1 MPPAFADLI
10 QLLLLHRA
18 SIVLGAACFALG
30 VYFFGVCALA
40 WHTRRRRM
48 PVITDLPPVSILKP
62 LKGDE
67 DRLADNLRTFFLQD
81 YPRFEIVFSSTEH
94 DDPALDTARAVAAEF
109 PHVPVRYAH
118 SDADFGLNPKV
129 CNLHGAMRAA
139 QHDLVLQSDA
149 NVRARPDY
157 LRRVV
162 TELLAEKGSLLSSIV
177 VGVGESSLGGAM
189 ENLQLT
195 GMIAPSVCF
204 ALYYFRTTC
213 VIGKSMLL
221 RRSELAEMGGLESV
235 KDLLAEDFMLGRSFE
250 LAGRKVLLSTTVAE
264 NVNTDP
270 SIERFMARHA
280 RWLKMRAVIHVPA
293 FIADLLANP
302 VGLSAF
308 AIAISGFDPHV
319 AMLALPLVLAKFAL
333 DLFAVRRTRGEA
345 MPLRYL
351 WVLPLKDILL
361 FAVWPYAAISRSIE
375 WRGTKLRLGWRSRL
389 RPDEGALPI
398 RAVRRMLRPF
408 A

>member
-1 MPPAFADLI
+1 MHE
-10 QLLLLHRA
+10 LLAHIA
-18 SIVLGAACFALG
+18 SVPWPMVVLGAAAFALG

-40 WHTRRRRM
+40 WHTRPR
-48 PVITDLPPVSILKP
+48 PIAAIDSLPPVSILKP

-67 DRLADNLRTFFLQD
+67 DRLAENLRSFFAQE
-81 YPRFEIVFSSTEH
+81 YPGGFEIVFATTEP
-94 DDPALDTARAVAAEF
+94 DDAALPVARRVAAEF
-109 PHVPVRYAH
+109 PHVPVRFAH
-118 SDADFGLNPKV
+118 SDAQFGLNPKV

-139 QHDLVLQSDA
+139 SHDLVLQSDA

-157 LRRVV
+157 LQRVV
-162 TELLAEKGSLLSSIV
+162 SELLAKKASLLSSIV
-177 VGVGESSLGGAM
+177 VGVEESSLGGAM

-221 RRSELAEMGGLESV
+221 RRSELAEMGGLEGV
-235 KDLLAEDFMLGRSFE
+235 KDLLAEDFMLGRAFE
-250 LAGRKVLLSTTVAE
+250 LAGRTVILSTTVAE

-270 SIERFMARHA
+270 SIERFMARHT

-302 VGLSAF
+302 VGLSVF
-308 AIAISGFDPHV
+308 AICISGFDPQI
-319 AMLALPLVLAKFAL
+319 ALMALPLVVAKFAL
-333 DLFAVRRTRGEA
+333 DLWVVRRTRGEP
-345 MPLRYL
+345 MPMRYL
-351 WVLPLKDILL
+351 WVAPLKDLLL
-361 FAVWPYAAISRSIE
+361 FAVWPYAALSRSIE
-375 WRGTKLRLGWRSRL
+375 WRGVRLRLGWKSKL
-389 RPDEGALPI
+389 RPDDGALPI
-398 RAVRRMLRPF
+398 RAVRRVLRAF

>member
-1 MPPAFADLI
+1 MESALH
-10 QLLLLHRA
+10 LLTYLP
-18 SIVLGAACFALG
+18 SIALGAAAFALG

-40 WHTRRRRM
+40 WHTRKRPI
-48 PVITDLPPVSILKP
+48 PVLPELPPVSILKP

-67 DRLADNLRTFFLQD
+67 DRLAENLRSFFQQD
-81 YPRFEIVFSSTEH
+81 YPRFEIVFATTEP
-94 DDPALDTARAVAAEF
+94 DDPALAVARAVAADYPE
-109 PHVPVRYAH
+109 VPVRFAH
-118 SDADFGLNPKV
+118 SDAGFGLNPKV

-139 QHDLVLQSDA
+139 AHDLVLQSDA

-162 TELLAEKGSLLSSIV
+162 SELLSEKASLLSSIV

-235 KDLLAEDFMLGRSFE
+235 KDLLAEDFMLGRRFDT
-250 LAGRKVLLSTTVAE
+250 AGRKVILSTTVAE
-264 NVNTDP
+264 NVNIDP
-270 SIERFMARHA
+270 SIERFMGRHA

-302 VGLSAF
+302 VGLSVF
-308 AIAISGFDPHV
+308 AVAISGFDPWFV
-319 AMLALPLVLAKFAL
+319 VRALPLVLAKLAL
-333 DLFAVRRTRGEA
+333 DLWVVRRTRGEA
-345 MPLRYL
+345 LPLRYV
-351 WVLPLKDILL
+351 WVAPLKDLLL
-361 FAVWPYAAISRSIE
+361 FAVWPYAAISRSVE
-375 WRGTKLRLGWRSRL
+375 WRGVRLRLGWKSVL
-389 RPDEGALPI
+389 RPDEGPLPV
-398 RAVRRMLRPF
+398 RAVRRMLGVRV
-408 A
+408 

>member
-1 MPPAFADLI
+1 MHDLLV
-10 QLLLLHRA
+10 QLTLVPWPMV
-18 SIVLGAACFALG
+18 VLGAATFALG

-40 WHTRRRRM
+40 WHTRPRPLAR
-48 PVITDLPPVSILKP
+48 IDALPAVSILKP

-67 DRLADNLRTFFLQD
+67 DRLAENLRSFFAQD
-81 YPRFEIVFSSTEH
+81 YPAFEIVFATTEP
-94 DDPALDTARAVAAEF
+94 DDAALPIARRVAAEF
-109 PHVPVRYAH
+109 PHVPVRFAH
-118 SDADFGLNPKV
+118 SDARFGLNPKV
-129 CNLHGAMRAA
+129 CNLHGAMRGAS
-139 QHDLVLQSDA
+139 HDLVLQSDA

-162 TELLAEKGSLLSSIV
+162 TELLAKDASLLSSIV
-177 VGVGESSLGGAM
+177 VGVEESSLGGAM

-221 RRSELAEMGGLESV
+221 RRSELAEMGGLASV
-235 KDLLAEDFMLGRSFE
+235 KDLLAEDFMLGRAFE
-250 LAGRKVLLSTTVAE
+250 LAGRKVILSTTVAE

-302 VGLSAF
+302 VGLSVF
-308 AIAISGFDPHV
+308 ALALSGFDSRI
-319 AMLALPLVLAKFAL
+319 ASMALPLVLAKLVL
-333 DLFAVRRTRGEA
+333 DLWVVRRTRGEP
-345 MPLRYL
+345 MPMRYL
-351 WVLPLKDILL
+351 WVAPLKDLLL

-375 WRGTKLRLGWRSRL
+375 WRGVRLRLGWKSRL

-398 RAVRRMLRPF
+398 RAVRRVLRAF

>member
-1 MPPAFADLI
+1 METLQPW
-10 QLLLLHRA
+10 LHSLP
-18 SIVLGAACFALG
+18 SIVLAAAAFALG

-40 WHTRRRRM
+40 WHTRKR
-48 PVITDLPPVSILKP
+48 PIAKVDALPPVSILKP

-67 DRLADNLRTFFLQD
+67 DRLAENLRSFFAQD
-81 YPRFEIVFSSTEH
+81 YPSPFEIVFATTEP
-94 DDPALDTARAVAAEF
+94 DDAALVVARKVAAEF
-109 PHVPVRYAH
+109 PSIEVRFAH

-129 CNLHGAMRAA
+129 ANLNGALRAA
-139 QHDLVLQSDA
+139 RHDLVLQSDA

-162 TELLAEKGSLLSSIV
+162 SELESEKASLLSSIV

-221 RRSELAEMGGLESV
+221 RRSQLAEMGGLEGV
-235 KDLLAEDFMLGRSFE
+235 KDLLAEDFMLGRAFE
-250 LAGRKVLLSTTVAE
+250 RAGRKVILSTTVAE
-264 NVNTDP
+264 NVNIDP

-293 FIADLLANP
+293 FIADLFANP
-302 VGLSAF
+302 VGLATF
-308 AIAISGFDPHV
+308 ATAISGFDPAIAAWAV
-319 AMLALPLVLAKFAL
+319 PLVLAKLGL
-333 DLFAVRRTRGEA
+333 DLWVVRRTRGA
-345 MPLRYL
+345 PLPLRYV
-351 WVLPLKDILL
+351 WVAPLKDLLL

-375 WRGTKLRLGWRSRL
+375 WRGVKLRLGWNSVL
-389 RPDEGALPI
+389 RPDEGPLPI
-398 RAVRRMLRPF
+398 RAFRRMLRLG